1 MPYFVV
7 IRERGRAWDWSL
19 PMRRQ
24 AQWEAHAAFMDTL
37 EDEGF
42 VVAGGPFG
50 GEDPWSD
57 TDLLSTVSIERWTV
71 LVGGFSG

>member
-24 AQWEAHAAFMDTL
+24 AQWETHAAFMDTL

-42 VVAGGPFG
+42 IVAVGPARRNTRG
-50 GEDPWSD
+50 AIR
-57 TDLLSTVSIERWTV
+57 TC
-71 LVGGFSG
+71 